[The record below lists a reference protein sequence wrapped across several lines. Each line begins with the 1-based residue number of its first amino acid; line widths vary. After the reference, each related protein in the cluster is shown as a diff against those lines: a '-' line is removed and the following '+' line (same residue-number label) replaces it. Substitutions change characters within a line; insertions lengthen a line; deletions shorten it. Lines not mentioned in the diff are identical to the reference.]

1 MFWSIGGMGHRRA
14 SGCLEFWH
22 SMVSLGSVILKPY
35 FVKIAELSLLVKSA
49 REWRESEV
57 GILKNID
64 RVGLGFIERACG
76 RSHGVNPVTSRRRDT
91 QGWVRGHGRG
101 EMFYIRLPVRGV
113 GATAV

>member
-1 MFWSIGGMGHRRA
+1 MFRILAQYGITRICDFKTIFCENGRI
-14 SGCLEFWH
+14 
-22 SMVSLGSVILKPY
+22 VIIS
-35 FVKIAELSLLVKSA
+35 KICEGV
-49 REWRESEV
+49 ERESEV